1 MGSGQKSLDEEAFLE
16 QLGVRVRR
24 ARARA
29 GLTRRRLSL
38 LSGVSERF
46 LAQLESGEGNISIVL
61 IRRVA
66 AALGA
71 ELVELIGSRID
82 TSRRGRFALTGLR
95 GAGKST
101 LGARLAERLA
111 VPFFELDAAVVH
123 DLGLPLDALFAPS
136 GQDMFREAERRVLAQ
151 LIERHE
157 RCVITTSGSLV
168 LDPQTYS
175 LLRGRC
181 FTVWL
186 KALPEDHLSRVLAQ
200 GDLRPIQGR
209 EHALTELRTILAQR
223 ERLYSMADTML
234 DTSVHD
240 EAQALNALLA
250 LAIEAGHTPVTGPGT
265 I

>member
-29 GLTRRRLSL
+29 GLTRRRLSQ

-46 LAQLESGEGNISIVL
+46 LAQLESGQGNISIVL

-66 AALGA
+66 AALGT

-82 TSRRGRFALTGLR
+82 TGRRGRIALIGLR

-111 VPFFELDAAVVH
+111 VPFFELDAEVVR
-123 DLGLPLDALFAPS
+123 DLGSPLDELFAPS
-136 GQDMFREAERRVLAQ
+136 GQDNFREAERRVLGH
-151 LIERHE
+151 LIDRHE
-157 RCVITTSGSLV
+157 RCVIATAGSIV
-168 LDPQTYS
+168 LDTQTYP
-175 LLRGRC
+175 LLRSRC

-186 KALPEDHLSRVLAQ
+186 KALPEDHMSRVLAQ

-209 EHALTELRTILAQR
+209 EHALTELRTILGQR
-223 ERLYSMADTML
+223 ERLYAMADAVF
-234 DTSVHD
+234 DTSAHD
-240 EAQALNALLA
+240 EEQALNALLA
-250 LAIEAGHTPVTGPGT
+250 LAVDAGHTPVASPGN

>member
-24 ARARA
+24 ARARS
-29 GLTRRRLSL
+29 GLTRRRLSQ

-66 AALGA
+66 AALGS
-71 ELVELIGSRID
+71 ELVDLIGSHID
-82 TSRRGRFALTGLR
+82 TGRRGRIALTGLR

-111 VPFFELDAAVVH
+111 LPFFELDAEVVRE
-123 DLGLPLDALFAPS
+123 LGVTLDELFGSS
-136 GQDMFREAERRVLAQ
+136 GQEPFRDGERRVLGQ
-151 LIERHE
+151 LIGRHE
-157 RCVITTSGSLV
+157 RCVIATAGSLV
-168 LDPQTYS
+168 LDPQTYP
-175 LLRGRC
+175 LLRSRC

-186 KALPEDHLSRVLAQ
+186 KALPEDHMSRVLAQ
-200 GDLRPIQGR
+200 GDLRPIHGR

-223 ERLYSMADTML
+223 ERLYAMADATL

-240 EAQALNALLA
+240 ETQGLNALLA
-250 LAIEAGHTPVTGPGT
+250 LAVDAGHTPVAGAGY

>member
-1 MGSGQKSLDEEAFLE
+1 MGSGQKSLDEEAFLQ

-29 GLTRRRLSL
+29 GLTRRRLSQ

-66 AALGA
+66 AAVGS
-71 ELVELIGSRID
+71 ELVELIGPRID
-82 TSRRGRFALTGLR
+82 TGRRGRIALTGLR
-95 GAGKST
+95 GAGKTT
-101 LGARLAERLA
+101 LGQRLAERLA
-111 VPFFELDAAVVH
+111 VPFFELDAEVVR
-123 DLGLPLDALFAPS
+123 DLGMPLEELFAPS
-136 GQDMFREAERRVLAQ
+136 GQDVFREAERRVLGR
-151 LIERHE
+151 LIESHE
-157 RCVITTSGSLV
+157 RCVITTAGSLV
-168 LDPQTYS
+168 LDPQTFA
-175 LLRGRC
+175 LLRSRC

-209 EHALTELRTILAQR
+209 DHALTEVRVILSQR
-223 ERLYSMADTML
+223 ERLYATADAML
-234 DTSVHD
+234 DTSALD
-240 EAQALNALLA
+240 EAQALNGLLTMA
-250 LAIEAGHTPVTGPGT
+250 ADAGHAAPAGPAY

>member
-46 LAQLESGEGNISIVL
+46 LAQLESGQGNISIVL

-82 TSRRGRFALTGLR
+82 TGRRGRIALTGLR

-111 VPFFELDAAVVH
+111 VPFVELDAAVVQ
-123 DLGLPLDALFAPS
+123 DLGMPLDSLFAAS

-151 LIERHE
+151 LIERH
-157 RCVITTSGSLV
+157 
-168 LDPQTYS
+168 
-175 LLRGRC
+175 
-181 FTVWL
+181 
-186 KALPEDHLSRVLAQ
+186 
-200 GDLRPIQGR
+200 
-209 EHALTELRTILAQR
+209 
-223 ERLYSMADTML
+223 
-234 DTSVHD
+234 
-240 EAQALNALLA
+240 
-250 LAIEAGHTPVTGPGT
+250 
-265 I
+265 